1 MRPQPVY
8 LDHAATT
15 PLDPDVLSAMLPYFT
30 ERYGNASTLYSM
42 GQDAR
47 EAVETARSQTAALL
61 GARAD
66 EIYFTSG
73 ATEADNWAI
82 FGMAAAQERKGK
94 HLITSV
100 IEHEAV
106 LRPCEVLEKRGWD
119 VTFLPVDGE
128 GRVDPDAVKR
138 AIRPD
143 TVLISIMHSNNETGV
158 IQPIAEIG
166 AMAREYRIPF
176 HTDAVQSVGKVPLDV
191 SALHCDLLSL
201 SGHKIYGPKGVG
213 ALYVRKGVRIR
224 PFMEG
229 GGQEENKRSGT
240 YNVPGIVGL
249 GKALEVAE
257 TRMEEDVRTWTHW
270 RDRIIDRVL
279 SLPDTRLNGSQEHR
293 LPMNVNVSF
302 LGTEGEPMLLSLDE
316 RGFCVSSGA
325 ACSSG
330 STEPS
335 HVLTAMGLSREW
347 AQGSLRITLGRSNSD
362 AQIERLLEA
371 LPEVVSDLRRLN
383 PSYGGL
389 PAPVR
394 AA

>member
-1 MRPQPVY
+1 MPAEIAY
-8 LDHAATT
+8 FDHAATT
-15 PLDPDVLSAMLPYFT
+15 PVDPDVLEAMLPYFR
-30 ERYGNASTLYSM
+30 EQFGNASTLYSM

-47 EAVETARSQTAALL
+47 EAMENARGQVADLI

-66 EIYFTSG
+66 EVYFTSG

-82 FGMAAAQERKGK
+82 FGIAAANERKGK
-94 HLITSV
+94 HVITSI

-106 LRPCEVLEKRGWD
+106 IQPCEILEKRGWE
-119 VTFLPVDGE
+119 VTYLPIDGE
-128 GRVDPDAVKR
+128 GRVNPDDVAR
-138 AIRPD
+138 ALRPD
-143 TVLISIMHSNNETGV
+143 TVLISIMHSNNEIGTL
-158 IQPIAEIG
+158 QPIAEIG
-166 AMAREYRIPF
+166 AIAWERRIPF
-176 HTDAVQSVGKVPLDV
+176 HTDAVQSVGKVPVDV
-191 SALHCDLLSL
+191 SELQCDLLSL

-229 GGQEENKRSGT
+229 GGQESGKRSGT

-249 GKALEVAE
+249 GKALEVAGR
-257 TRMEEDVRTWTHW
+257 RMEADAAQWTRW
-270 RDRIIDRVL
+270 RDRIIDAVL
-279 SLPDTRLNGSQEHR
+279 SWPDTRLNGSPEHR

-335 HVLTAMGLSREW
+335 HVLTALGLSREW
-347 AQGSLRITLGRSNSD
+347 AQGSLRFSLGRSNTD
-362 AQIERLLEA
+362 EQIDRLLA
-371 LPEVVSDLRRLN
+371 VLPEIVLRLRSLN
-383 PSYGGL
+383 PAYGGI
-389 PAPVR
+389 PRPVGV
-394 AA
+394 

>member
-1 MRPQPVY
+1 MPAEIAY
-8 LDHAATT
+8 FDHAATT
-15 PLDPDVLSAMLPYFT
+15 PVDPEVLEAMLPYFR
-30 ERYGNASTLYSM
+30 EQFGNASTLYSM

-47 EAVETARSQTAALL
+47 EAVEDAREQVADLI

-73 ATEADNWAI
+73 STEADNWAI
-82 FGMAAAQERKGK
+82 FGIAAASERKGK
-94 HLITSV
+94 HFITSI

-106 LRPCEVLEKRGWD
+106 IQPCEALEKRGWE
-119 VTFLPVDGE
+119 VTYLPIDGE
-128 GRVDPDAVKR
+128 GRVSPEDVER
-138 AIRPD
+138 ALRPD
-143 TVLISIMHSNNETGV
+143 TALISLMHSNNEIGTL
-158 IQPIAEIG
+158 QPIAEIG
-166 AMAREYRIPF
+166 AIARERRIPF
-176 HTDAVQSVGKVPLDV
+176 HTDAVQSIGKVPVDV
-191 SALHCDLLSL
+191 ADLQCDLLSL

-229 GGQEENKRSGT
+229 GGQESGKRSGS

-249 GKALEVAE
+249 GKALEVAGRRMRDDAAKW
-257 TRMEEDVRTWTHW
+257 TRW
-270 RDRIIDRVL
+270 RDRIIDAVL
-279 SLPDTRLNGSQEHR
+279 SMPDTRLNGSREHR

-335 HVLTAMGLSREW
+335 HVLTALGLSREW
-347 AQGSLRITLGRSNSD
+347 AQGSLRFTLGRTNTD
-362 AQIERLLEA
+362 DQIDRLLDT
-371 LPEVVSDLRRLN
+371 LPDIVTRLRSLN

-389 PAPVR
+389 PQPVEV
-394 AA
+394 